1 MKQEVSTGAV
11 GDNINPASKDR
22 LKGTLGM
29 EQDLIQA
36 IPHHEGKKGKCYN
49 QFLAG
54 FLQSHPLNVTL
65 QQCPITEDFP
75 YIQQRSVDVS
85 QAMDSDLRC
94 TELLCEEACFNTL
107 KRYLEL
113 HELCKKTRSRADTH
127 LIHRKPIGSHGQ
139 MQ

>member
-1 MKQEVSTGAV
+1 MTTSTRHQKTNFKAHLGWSKTCFRQFHIMKE
-11 GDNINPASKDR
+11 
-22 LKGTLGM
+22 
-29 EQDLIQA
+29 
-36 IPHHEGKKGKCYN
+36 KKGKCYN

-54 FLQSHPLNVTL
+54 FLQSRPLNVTL
-65 QQCPITEDFP
+65 QQCPITPDFL

-113 HELCKKTRSRADTH
+113 HELCKKTRSRADTR
-127 LIHRKPIGSHGQ
+127 LIHSKPIGSHGQ